1 MKNLFQI
8 LTIVLLVAVAYLL
21 FSHFSHHRGGADAAV
36 TGDAIANT
44 GGLSIVYINSD
55 TLLTHYDYYKEQ
67 ATLLEQKGKDADAAM
82 QARTR
87 ALEREFR
94 TAQEKVQTGTMTPK
108 QVQSEEQR
116 LVQKQQ
122 SLMAEQERL
131 GQSLMAE
138 QQKLQED
145 LQTRIKSLLKDLQKE
160 KGYDYILNYGPGSG
174 VLMVDES
181 LDITREVLKRLNE
194 KPAAEE
200 KQ

>member
-21 FSHFSHHRGGADAAV
+21 FSHFSHHRGGADATI
-36 TGDAIANT
+36 TGDAIAN
-44 GGLSIVYINSD
+44 GDLSIVYINSD
-55 TLLTHYDYYKEQ
+55 TLLNNYDYYKEQ

-87 ALEREFR
+87 TLEREFR
-94 TAQEKVQTGTMTPK
+94 QAQEKVQTGTMTPK

-116 LVQKQQ
+116 LMAKQQ

-160 KGYDYILNYGPGSG
+160 KGYHYILNYGPGSG

-194 KPAAEE
+194 KPATEE
-200 KQ
+200 KE